1 MRERG
6 RWVESICE
14 VLASQCL
21 HVAPGSYRT
30 VKVRPPSDRDQS
42 DANLLTTLHA
52 LRELDARG
60 LPRPEVLYGRR
71 KMTAGLRRNGFPRLS
86 KHTVN
91 RLMRSEGMNGL
102 ARSREV
108 RTAIPAENAKRAWD
122 LLNGDFTSG
131 PLRTT
136 LEPPIL
142 PCVATRWGFVYVAFA
157 IDLYS
162 RAIVGWRAS
171 TVKDAAFVDACL
183 KMILWRRD
191 HAGRPVERNAPPS
204 DAGSQATHVNPVDR
218 DVGAGG
224 FPALDRKCR

>member
-108 RTAIPAENAKRAWD
+108 RTAIPPKTPNGPGTCSTEISLRALFEPRLSHQFYRAWR
-122 LLNGDFTSG
+122 LGGASSTWPSRSTS
-131 PLRTT
+131 
-136 LEPPIL
+136 
-142 PCVATRWGFVYVAFA
+142 TREQ
-157 IDLYS
+157 LS
-162 RAIVGWRAS
+162 
-171 TVKDAAFVDACL
+171 
-183 KMILWRRD
+183 
-191 HAGRPVERNAPPS
+191 
-204 DAGSQATHVNPVDR
+204 
-218 DVGAGG
+218 AGG
-224 FPALDRKCR
+224 LRR

>member
-1 MRERG
+1 MPQRGQRNPPSAVDVLRGRARPPTTLTVTFIDEMRERG

-21 HVAPGSYRT
+21 HVAPGSYRA
-30 VKVRPPSDRDQS
+30 VKVRPPADRDQS

-52 LRELDARG
+52 LREPDARG

-91 RLMRSEGMNGL
+91 RLMRSEGMNVL

-108 RTAIPAENAKRAWD
+108 RTAIPPEDAKRAWD

-142 PCVATRWGFVYVAFA
+142 PCVATR
-157 IDLYS
+157 
-162 RAIVGWRAS
+162 RAS
-171 TVKDAAFVDACL
+171 ST
-183 KMILWRRD
+183 W
-191 HAGRPVERNAPPS
+191 PS
-204 DAGSQATHVNPVDR
+204 RSTSTREQLS
-218 DVGAGG
+218 AGG
-224 FPALDRKCR
+224 PRR